1 VRGILS
7 ELVRIKGEIK
17 MKLNELI
24 EVAQYLQKFKSITT
38 ISRVEDS
45 IIKIVFDKG
54 ETLFFN
60 MKRGDSH
67 IFKKEHFRRAKLY
80 NAPFDVILHKRF
92 GRSHIES
99 FEVSK
104 GNRILRLHV
113 SSNSSYK
120 AQSTILQFEFTGRNT
135 NAIILDE
142 EGIVLEALRHIDSSV
157 SYRSIRVGEEL
168 EELPPKEFG
177 EKPSS
182 IGEDVEEYF
191 KNEYIKRSLI
201 RLNQI
206 KNQKLIALQKKINK
220 LQEILDKLDDEEVLQ
235 EKSDKFNFWG
245 TLVLSNIH
253 KVKAY
258 EKIIKLDDFDGNEV
272 EIVLPKEAR
281 SASEAG
287 NILFESSKKL
297 KRKANSLYIERE
309 NLQEKIEFFKKMQRA
324 IEKCEDETEINILLP
339 RQKKEKKGKKEQKS
353 YESFFIEGFKVML
366 GKNEKGNIEL
376 LKEAKKR
383 DIWFHIKD
391 TPSSHVIIRTDKTSV
406 PQSVL
411 DFAAKICV
419 EFSVTKKGTY
429 LVDYTQRRNVKVH
442 DGANVTYVEYKTLY
456 FEE

>member
-1 VRGILS
+1 
-7 ELVRIKGEIK
+7 
-17 MKLNELI
+17 MKRNELI
-24 EVAQYLQKFKSITT
+24 EVSKYLQKYKSIST
-38 ISRVEDS
+38 IGRVEDN

-54 ETLFFN
+54 EILFFD

-67 IFKKEHFRRAKLY
+67 IFIKEHFKRAKLY

-92 GRSHIES
+92 GRSHIDS
-99 FEVSK
+99 FEVVE

-113 SSNSSYK
+113 SANSSYK
-120 AQSTILQFEFTGRNT
+120 AQSSILQFEFTGRNT
-135 NAIILDE
+135 NVIILDE
-142 EGIVLEALRHIDSSV
+142 EEIVLEALRHIDSSV
-157 SYRSIRVGEEL
+157 SYRSIKVGEEL
-168 EELPPKEFG
+168 EVLPIKEFS
-177 EKPSS
+177 EKPSNV
-182 IGEDVEEYF
+182 GEDIQEYF
-191 KNEYIKRSLI
+191 KNEYLKRSI
-201 RLNQI
+201 VRLNQI
-206 KNQKLIALQKKINK
+206 KNQKLIGLQKKIDK
-220 LQEILDKLDDEEVLQ
+220 LQKLLDKLDDEDKLLK
-235 EKSDKFNFWG
+235 KSDKLNFWG
-245 TLVLSNIH
+245 TLVLSNIN

-258 EKIIKLDDFDGNEV
+258 EKVIKLDDFEGNVV
-272 EIVLPKEAR
+272 EIILPKEAR
-281 SASEAG
+281 SPSEAG

-297 KRKANSLYIERE
+297 KRKAKSLYKERE
-309 NLQEKIEFFKKMQRA
+309 NLEGKIEFFKKMQRA
-324 IEKCEDETEINILLP
+324 VERCEDETEINILLP
-339 RQKKEKKGKKEQKS
+339 RQKKTKKGKKEHKS

-391 TPSSHVIIRTDKTSV
+391 TPSSHVIIRTDKVSI

-442 DGANVTYVEYKTLY
+442 NGANVTYVEYKTLH

>member
-1 VRGILS
+1 
-7 ELVRIKGEIK
+7 

-24 EVAQYLQKFKSITT
+24 ELTKYLQKYKSVTT
-38 ISRVEDS
+38 IGRVEDS
-45 IIKIVFDKG
+45 IIKIDFDRG
-54 ETLFFN
+54 EELFFD

-67 IFKKEHFRRAKLY
+67 VFKKEHFRRAKLY

-99 FEVSK
+99 FEVAK

-142 EGIVLEALRHIDSSV
+142 EGTVLEALRHIDSSV
-157 SYRSIRVGEEL
+157 SYRSIKVGEPL
-168 EELPPKEFG
+168 EELPPKEFE
-177 EKPSS
+177 EKPSN
-182 IGEDVEEYF
+182 IGEDVDEYL
-191 KNEYIKRSLI
+191 KNEYVKRSLI

-206 KNQKLIALQKKINK
+206 KNQKLIALQKKIDK
-220 LQEILDKLDDEEVLQ
+220 LQKLLDKLDDEDKLLER
-235 EKSDKFNFWG
+235 SNKFNFWG

-258 EKIIKLDDFDGNEV
+258 EKVIKLDDFEGNEV
-272 EIVLPKEAR
+272 EITLPKEAR

-297 KRKANSLYIERE
+297 KRKAKSLYKERE
-309 NLQEKIEFFKKMQRA
+309 NLEGKIEFFKKMQRA
-324 IEKCEDETEINILLP
+324 VERCEDESEINILLP
-339 RQKKEKKGKKEQKS
+339 RQKKAKKGKKEQKA
-353 YESFFIEGFKVML
+353 YETFFIEGFKVML

-376 LKEAKKR
+376 LKESKKR

-391 TPSSHVIIRTDKTSV
+391 TPSCHVIIRTDKTNV

-411 DFAAKICV
+411 DFAGKICV

-429 LVDYTQRRNVKVH
+429 LVDYTQRRNVTVKN
-442 DGANVTYVEYKTLY
+442 GANVEYVDYKTMH

>member
-1 VRGILS
+1 
-7 ELVRIKGEIK
+7 
-17 MKLNELI
+17 MKRNELI
-24 EVAQYLQKFKSITT
+24 EVTKYLQKYKNISSIG
-38 ISRVEDS
+38 RVEDS

-54 ETLFFN
+54 EVLFFD

-80 NAPFDVILHKRF
+80 NAPFDVLLHKRF
-92 GRSHIES
+92 GRSHIDS
-99 FEVSK
+99 FELLD

-142 EGIVLEALRHIDSSV
+142 EDIVLEALRHIDSSV
-157 SYRSIRVGEEL
+157 SYRSIKVGEVL
-168 EELPPKEFG
+168 EELPIKEFT
-177 EKPSS
+177 EKPSCV
-182 IGEDVEEYF
+182 GEDIEEYF
-191 KNEYIKRSLI
+191 KNEYIKRTIL
-201 RLNQI
+201 RLNSI
-206 KNQKLIALQKKINK
+206 KNQKLISLQKKINK
-220 LQEILDKLDDEEVLQ
+220 LQKLLDKLDDEDKLLQ
-235 EKSDKFNFWG
+235 RSEKLNFWG
-245 TLVLSNIH
+245 TLVLSNIN

-258 EKIIKLDDFDGNEV
+258 EKVIKLDDFEGNKV
-272 EIVLPKEAR
+272 EIILPKEAR

-297 KRKANSLYIERE
+297 KRKAKSLYKERE
-309 NLQEKIEFFKKMQRA
+309 NLEGKIEFFQKMQRA
-324 IEKCEDETEINILLP
+324 IQKCEDESEINILLP
-339 RQKKEKKGKKEQKS
+339 RQKKVKKDKKEQKA

-391 TPSSHVIIRTDKTSV
+391 IPSSHVIIRTDKTTV
-406 PQSVL
+406 PQSIL

-429 LVDYTQRRNVKVH
+429 LVDYTQRRNVTVKN
-442 DGANVTYVEYKTLY
+442 GANVEYVEYKTMH

>member
-1 VRGILS
+1 
-7 ELVRIKGEIK
+7 
-17 MKLNELI
+17 MKRNELL
-24 EVAQYLQKFKSITT
+24 EVTKYLQKYRSITS
-38 ISRVEDS
+38 IGRVEDS

-54 ETLFFN
+54 EVLFFE

-67 IFKKEHFRRAKLY
+67 IFKKEHYRRAKLY

-92 GRSHIES
+92 ARSHIES
-99 FEVSK
+99 FEIAK
-104 GNRILRLHV
+104 GNRILRLRV

-120 AQSTILQFEFTGRNT
+120 AQSTTLQFEFTGRNT

-142 EGIVLEALRHIDSSV
+142 EEVVLEALRHIDSSV
-157 SYRSIRVGEEL
+157 SYRSIRVGEVL
-168 EELPPKEFG
+168 EELPIKEFD
-177 EKPSS
+177 EKSS
-182 IGEDVEEYF
+182 SVGEDIEAYF
-191 KNEYIKRSLI
+191 TNEYVKRSLL

-220 LQEILDKLDDEEVLQ
+220 LQKLLDGLDNEEKLLA
-235 EKSDKFNFWG
+235 KSKKLNFWG
-245 TLVLSNIH
+245 TLVLSNIQ

-258 EKIIKLDDFDGNEV
+258 EKVIKLDDFEGNGV

-297 KRKANSLYIERE
+297 KRKAKSLYKERE
-309 NLQEKIEFFKKMQRA
+309 NLDGKIEFFKKMQRA
-324 IEKCEDETEINILLP
+324 IEKCEDESEINILLP
-339 RQKKEKKGKKEQKS
+339 RQKKVKKGKKEQKS

-376 LKEAKKR
+376 LKESKKR
-383 DIWFHIKD
+383 DIWFHLKD
-391 TPSSHVIIRTDKTSV
+391 TPSSHVIIRTDKVNV

-429 LVDYTQRRNVKVH
+429 LVDYTQRRNVTVQN
-442 DGANVTYVEYKTLY
+442 GANVTYVDYKTMH

>member
-1 VRGILS
+1 
-7 ELVRIKGEIK
+7 
-17 MKLNELI
+17 MKRNELI
-24 EVAQYLQKFKSITT
+24 EVTQYLKKYKSIST
-38 ISRVEDS
+38 IGRVDDS
-45 IIKIVFDKG
+45 IIKIVFARG
-54 ETLFFN
+54 EVLFFD

-67 IFKKEHFRRAKLY
+67 IFKKEHFKRAKLY

-99 FEVSK
+99 FELVE

-135 NAIILDE
+135 NAIILDVDE
-142 EGIVLEALRHIDSSV
+142 TVLEALRHIDSGV
-157 SYRSIRVGEEL
+157 SYRSIKVGEKL
-168 EELPPKEFG
+168 EELPSREFT

-182 IGEDVEEYF
+182 IGENIEEYF
-191 KNEYIKRSLI
+191 QNEYTKRASL

-206 KNQKLIALQKKINK
+206 KNQKLISLQKKINK
-220 LQEILDKLDDEEVLQ
+220 LQKLFDRLENEDELIQ
-235 EKSDKFNFWG
+235 KSEKLNFWG
-245 TLVLSNIH
+245 TLVLSNIQ
-253 KVKAY
+253 KIKAY
-258 EKIIKLDDFDGNEV
+258 EKVIKLDDFEGNEV

-287 NILFESSKKL
+287 NILFDSSKKL
-297 KRKANSLYIERE
+297 KRKAKSLYKERE
-309 NLQEKIEFFKKMQRA
+309 NLEGKIDFFKKMQRA
-324 IEKCEDETEINILLP
+324 IDKCEDESEINILLP
-339 RQKKEKKGKKEQKS
+339 RQKKIKKGKKEQKS

-366 GKNEKGNIEL
+366 GKNEKGNIKL

-391 TPSSHVIIRTDKTSV
+391 ISSSHVIIRTDKTTI
-406 PQSVL
+406 PQSVI

-429 LVDYTQRRNVKVH
+429 LVDYTQRRNVTLR
-442 DGANVTYVEYKTLY
+442 DGANVNYVDYKTLH